1 MRSPS
6 CEKNAGLK
14 KGSWSHEEDEMLKS
28 YISKYGIWNWCHMP
42 KFAGLSRSGKSCRL
56 RWMNYLKP
64 NVKRGNFTQEEEE
77 IIIQS
82 HSLLGN
88 KWAAIA
94 SKLPGRS
101 DNEIKNYWHTHLK
114 KRTTHNLVCQT
125 NDQNEIHG
133 SMTCEISKIQEIE
146 DNNVNDHFGLLFR
159 QSFEDTSSSSSSTSS
174 PMDSGFDFNA
184 DYYNLGSPG
193 TVEDI
198 QSFWQQL
205 FPSEN
210 SELEICHQDIS
221 SDDPVFQSDDQSVC
235 RFDRRNLTSD
245 GVASRVHK
253 FVEPKADVV
262 CVQWCPDKSSV
273 FGSSSEDGGS
283 AGVAFAVETGL
294 DEDDIPLDGLEVSS
308 LGISQEIVNALAK
321 KGITKLFPIQG
332 RDMIG
337 RARIGTFPGKTI
349 AFGISIMDKITRSV
363 HKNGSLCLLNFK
375 ALVFAYGAFLMTMM
389 AFLAR
394 YDIRQIA
401 ITTLIQ

>member
-6 CEKNAGLK
+6 CEKKACLK
-14 KGSWSHEEDEMLKS
+14 KGPWSHEEDEMLKS

-64 NVKRGNFTQEEEE
+64 NVKRGNFSQEEEE

-125 NDQNEIHG
+125 NDKNKING
-133 SMTCEISKIQEIE
+133 SVPCEISEVQEIE
-146 DNNVNDHFGLLFR
+146 DNNVNGHFGLLFV
-159 QSFEDTSSSSSSTSS
+159 QNSEDTSSSYSSTSS
-174 PMDSGFDFNA
+174 PIDSGFDFND

-210 SELEICHQDIS
+210 SELETGHQDIS
-221 SDDPVFQSDDQSVC
+221 SDPVFQY
-235 RFDRRNLTSD
+235 L
-245 GVASRVHK
+245 K
-253 FVEPKADVV
+253 F
-262 CVQWCPDKSSV
+262 
-273 FGSSSEDGGS
+273 
-283 AGVAFAVETGL
+283 
-294 DEDDIPLDGLEVSS
+294 
-308 LGISQEIVNALAK
+308 
-321 KGITKLFPIQG
+321 
-332 RDMIG
+332 
-337 RARIGTFPGKTI
+337 
-349 AFGISIMDKITRSV
+349 
-363 HKNGSLCLLNFK
+363 
-375 ALVFAYGAFLMTMM
+375 
-389 AFLAR
+389 
-394 YDIRQIA
+394 
-401 ITTLIQ
+401 